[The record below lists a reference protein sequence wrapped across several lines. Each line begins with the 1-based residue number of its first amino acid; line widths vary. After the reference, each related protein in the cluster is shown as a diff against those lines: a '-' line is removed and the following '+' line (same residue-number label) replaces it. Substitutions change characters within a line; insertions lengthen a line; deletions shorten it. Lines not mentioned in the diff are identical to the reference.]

1 METSRRSKRR
11 RRFVRA
17 VTAASLLVLLPLGA
31 EQVLPLSQVAPG
43 MKGYGLS
50 VVEGTK
56 VERFEVEVLG
66 ILPNLTPGRSVIIVR
81 TSGLSL
87 EKNGIAQGMSGSPVY
102 LEGKLAGALSSG
114 WAFAKEPIA
123 GVTPI
128 EAMMALD
135 PASAAEKTRRTAV
148 ADAGGVG
155 LPRAAAALA
164 ALGTDPSERLEALS
178 REVESSL
185 RLLSPPA
192 SPGLLALSVG
202 GFPAETLVRNDML
215 LSRLGLPAIKA
226 GMAPSLAAAPAVGPS
241 APSPSKPAPGSAV
254 TALLVDGDLQLGAT
268 GTVTSVDADGH
279 FVAFGHPFLGFG
291 ELEIPVAPARVITV
305 LSNLYVSFKLG
316 YPGAPA
322 AWRLTKD
329 RDVGVAGR
337 SDRSAPMIP
346 VLCRFR
352 ADGETKEM
360 KWSVVPQ
367 PRLFPVLLA
376 LSTDAA
382 LTTLDPTPR
391 ERTVRF
397 RIALSTAAGPLVWED
412 LISGGRAKELAVST
426 AAVLAGAVADNE
438 FEDPLVSAVAIDV
451 SSEAGERRI
460 RIIDAALGS
469 RKIAPG
475 DELSVTVRLA
485 DRRGPTTSRSLKLAI
500 PRETPEGHAIVLV
513 GDGNMIS
520 AARMAA
526 QPAEPHSL
534 GDFRK
539 MLARIVPNDR
549 LGAALI
555 VPSRGAPTGAETM
568 SSLPPTAA
576 ALLAEGERG
585 ETGRTGVGMRILS
598 ESLVN
603 AGAPVSGSVRL
614 EIDVEKPRP

>member
-1 METSRRSKRR
+1 
-11 RRFVRA
+11 
-17 VTAASLLVLLPLGA
+17 
-31 EQVLPLSQVAPG
+31 
-43 MKGYGLS
+43 MKGYGLT

-66 ILPNLTPGRSVIIVR
+66 ILPNLTPGRSIIIVR
-81 TSGLSL
+81 ASGLSL
-87 EKNGIAQGMSGSPVY
+87 EKNGIPQGMSGSPVY
-102 LEGKLAGALSSG
+102 LDGKLAGALSSG

-128 EAMMALD
+128 EPMLDLD
-135 PASAAEKTRRTAV
+135 PASAAPKTRRTAGSGG
-148 ADAGGVG
+148 GGVL
-155 LPRAAAALA
+155 LPRAAAALVALAADPADRLA
-164 ALGTDPSERLEALS
+164 ALN
-178 REVESSL
+178 REQETSM
-185 RLLSPPA
+185 RLLSTPA
-192 SPGLLALSVG
+192 TPGLLALSVG
-202 GFPAETLVRNDML
+202 GFPAETLVRNETL
-215 LSRLGLPAIKA
+215 LHRLGLPAVAA
-226 GMAPSLAAAPAVGPS
+226 GIAPAVAAVPAGTSS
-241 APSPSKPAPGSAV
+241 ALSPSQPTPGSAV

-268 GTVTSVDADGH
+268 GTVTEVQPDGR

-322 AWRLTKD
+322 AWRLTRD

-337 SDRSAPMIP
+337 SDRSAPMVP
-346 VLCRFR
+346 VTCRFR
-352 ADGETKEM
+352 ADGETREL

-391 ERTVRF
+391 ERTLRF
-397 RIALSTAAGPLVWED
+397 RITLSTAAGPLAWED
-412 LISGGRAKELAVST
+412 LVSGSRAKELAVST

-438 FEDPLVSAVAIDV
+438 FEDPLVSAVAIEV
-451 SSEAGERRI
+451 SSEPGERRI
-460 RIIDAALGS
+460 RIVDAALGA
-469 RKIAPG
+469 RKVAPG
-475 DELSVTVRLA
+475 QELSVTVRLA

-500 PRETPEGHAIVLV
+500 PPETPEGRAIVLV
-513 GDGNMIS
+513 GDGNAIS
-520 AARMAA
+520 GARMAA
-526 QPAEPHSL
+526 QPAEPRSL

-549 LGAALI
+549 LGAALL
-555 VPSRGAPTGAETM
+555 VPSRGAATGAETL
-568 SSLPPTAA
+568 SSVPPTAA

-585 ETGRTGVGMRILS
+585 ETGRSGVGIRILS

-614 EIDVEKPRP
+614 EIEVEKPRP